1 MVYST
6 FDNICCYSALHHP
19 ARIPP
24 PMKAVILGLWR
35 QKFERRR
42 VFLALAF
49 FIVAQFGAQL
59 HTYAHDA
66 AALGTAHQTILVTHS
81 VCDECLAYAPLLS
94 AAATPARL
102 PRLPGPAR
110 SCAPAQRF
118 LSFLDHGPILAF
130 RSRAPPEAPPA

>member
-1 MVYST
+1 
-6 FDNICCYSALHHP
+6 
-19 ARIPP
+19 
-24 PMKAVILGLWR
+24 MKAVILALLR

-49 FIVAQFGAQL
+49 FVVAQFGAQL

-66 AALGTAHQTILVTHS
+66 AALGAAQQTLAVSHG

-94 AAATPARL
+94 ATATPARM

-110 SCAPAQRF
+110 AFTPAHGF
-118 LSFLDHGPILAF
+118 LSFRDHAPILAF
-130 RSRAPPEAPPA
+130 RSRAPPKAPPA